1 MTGPLNGSPT
11 PAGKSLLGQ
20 AALLLPALMLLAS
33 CVSDL
38 SAVKEMRADINDL
51 RQNSYQTERDMQEL
65 KKSVSSLKTG
75 GGGAPSQETL
85 EAIRK
90 GQEGLYEQVT
100 DMQREVQLLN
110 GKLDETTFRYDQ
122 RLQKASAEIE
132 LLKSKIEDLPK
143 GQAAPEGIGARLDA
157 IEAEINRLKAQVAA
171 PGGAKEAPPAK
182 TPKATSPENA
192 YDEAY
197 AAFKAKRYEESR
209 EKMGKFLREHPGHK
223 LAGNAQFWIAESY
236 YAEKDYDDAILAYE
250 EVLQKYKGNQ
260 KVPAAMLKQAYAFR
274 ELGDKRAARG
284 ILRELI
290 GRFPDSPQAKA
301 AEEDLKTLS
310 E

>member
-1 MTGPLNGSPT
+1 MTGPLNGSPS
-11 PAGKSLLGQ
+11 PARKSLLGQ

-38 SAVKEMRADINDL
+38 SAIKEMRADINDL
-51 RQNSYQTERDMQEL
+51 RQNSYQTDRDMQEL

-90 GQEGLYEQVT
+90 GQEALYEQVT
-100 DMQREVQLLN
+100 DTQREVQLLN
-110 GKLDETTFRYDQ
+110 GKLDETTFRYDK
-122 RLQKASAEIE
+122 RLQEASAEID
-132 LLKSKIEDLPK
+132 LLKSKLAGLPK

-157 IEAEINRLKAQVAA
+157 IEAEINRLKGQAA
-171 PGGAKEAPPAK
+171 PGGAKKAAPPAK
-182 TPKATSPENA
+182 TPEANTPEKAYE
-192 YDEAY
+192 EAY
-197 AAFKAKRYEESR
+197 AVFKAKRYEESR
-209 EKMGKFLREHPGHK
+209 EKMGKFIREHPEHK
-223 LAGNAQFWIAESY
+223 LAGNAQFWIAEAY

-250 EVLQKYKGNQ
+250 EVLQKYRSNQ

-274 ELGDKRAARG
+274 ELGDRKAARG
-284 ILRELI
+284 IMRELI
-290 GRFPDSPQAKA
+290 GKFPDSPQAKA